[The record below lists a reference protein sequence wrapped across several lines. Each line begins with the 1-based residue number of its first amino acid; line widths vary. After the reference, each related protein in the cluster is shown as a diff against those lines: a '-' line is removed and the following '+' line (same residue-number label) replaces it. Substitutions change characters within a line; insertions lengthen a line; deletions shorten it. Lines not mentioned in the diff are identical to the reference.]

1 MAKAVANRL
10 YNSSCFSVILGINV
24 FLSKSWEIAEEIVI
38 SKPAAVDKA
47 AATPP
52 AATRAITQ
60 KGSLAISGFA
70 NTIIS
75 ASM

>member
-1 MAKAVANRL
+1 M
-10 YNSSCFSVILGINV
+10 
-24 FLSKSWEIAEEIVI
+24 VI

-70 NTIIS
+70 KTIIS
-75 ASM
+75 LSIYTSFLLVKSGLFITTLSPEFPFSSV